1 MAPRLAQ
8 GEGELFGL
16 ALVHFEV
23 PAGEWTLEPAANP
36 FEAAFLVEQDERAD
50 VAVIGAEQVRQ
61 DERRVV
67 EVEPSDARVWNA
79 KVGAGHRPQPI
90 T

>member
-1 MAPRLAQ
+1 
-8 GEGELFGL
+8 
-16 ALVHFEV
+16 
-23 PAGEWTLEPAANP
+23 
-36 FEAAFLVEQDERAD
+36 
-50 VAVIGAEQVRQ
+50 VRQ